1 MSDAFYKSSFF
12 LNYSTLLYGEKCSS
26 CPWIVSEFASHQYCF
41 CVVKYV
47 DTVYTPSIKKV
58 RSAGKG
64 LARLKAGHVLTQVV

>member
-1 MSDAFYKSSFF
+1 MSDAFYKSSFSSIIQHSCME
-12 LNYSTLLYGEKCSS
+12 NKCSS

-47 DTVYTPSIKKV
+47 DTVHTKHKKV

-64 LARLKAGHVLTQVV
+64 LAPLKAGHELTPVV